1 MVHSLRLP
9 ARLESL
15 EPFGVFVLE
24 RLKQS
29 HLPYGLALKIE
40 LALEEV
46 LTNIIH
52 YAYPQGEGDILLEC
66 FVEGKR
72 GFCLHIHDWGP
83 PFNPLT
89 RPATDISLDLTLRPI
104 GGWGILLVRKMADE
118 LNYTRRDGKNVLTLC
133 FRK

>member
-1 MVHSLRLP
+1 MHSLRLP

-15 EPFGVFVLE
+15 EPLCVFVLE
-24 RLKQS
+24 KLTQS
-29 HLPYGLALKIE
+29 HLPPELALKIE

-66 FVEGKR
+66 SVEGPR
-72 GFCLHIHDWGP
+72 SFCLRIQDWGS

-89 RPATDISLDLTLRPI
+89 RHATDISLDVTRRPI

-118 LNYTRRDGKNVLTLC
+118 LNYARQDGKNILTLC

>member
-1 MVHSLRLP
+1 VNSLRLP

-15 EPFGVFVLE
+15 EPFCIFVLE
-24 RLKQS
+24 KLNQS
-29 HLPYGLALKIE
+29 HLPPELAPKIE

-46 LTNIIH
+46 LMNIIH
-52 YAYPQGEGDILLEC
+52 YAYPQGDGDILLEC
-66 FVEGKR
+66 SVEGQR
-72 GFCLHIHDWGP
+72 GFCLRIHDWGS

-89 RPATDISLDLTLRPI
+89 RQATDISLGITLRPI

-118 LNYTRRDGKNVLTLC
+118 LNYARQDDKNVLTLC